1 MEKCKEFQENF
12 CVDFLEGMKIPEEI
26 LKHFSTCDFC
36 KGEIKKQEKISK
48 IFKKLELKDE
58 KFSFQPPPFIRKKEK
73 YLFLSLSIFFFTIFL
88 LFHSIINIE
97 FLKAYLYLFKNL
109 PNLYILKPNP
119 FLYFFA
125 LTSFSISLLIY
136 LYIKRILKRI

>member
-12 CVDFLEGMKIPEEI
+12 CIDFLEGMKIPREI
-26 LKHFSTCDFC
+26 LKHFNTCGFC
-36 KGEIKKQEKISK
+36 KGEIKKQEKILR
-48 IFKKLELKDE
+48 IFQKLELKDV
-58 KFSFQPPPFIRKKEK
+58 KFSFEPPPFIRKKEK

-109 PNLYILKPNP
+109 PNLYILKSNP
-119 FLYFFA
+119 FLYFFGI
-125 LTSFSISLLIY
+125 TSFSISLLIY
-136 LYIKRILKRI
+136 LYMKKILKRI